1 MRLSELSNL
10 DANVCV
16 SITLSDLR
24 EFFASVVA
32 EAEASKPSEEE
43 KYLSADEVAK
53 ELQVTKPTL
62 WRWNKNCYLQP
73 VKIGR
78 KLLYRKSDVDA
89 LLEREGA

>member
-1 MRLSELSNL
+1 MKLSELSNL

-24 EFFASVVA
+24 EFLISVMA
-32 EAEASKPSEEE
+32 EVQGAKPAKE
-43 KYLSADEVAK
+43 KLYLSTDEVAK

-89 LLEREGA
+89 LLEKEGA

>member
-1 MRLSELSNL
+1 MKLSELSNL

-24 EFFASVVA
+24 EFLVSVMA
-32 EAEASKPSEEE
+32 EVQGAKPAKEEL
-43 KYLSADEVAK
+43 YLSTDEVAK